1 MHKYFSIKITE
12 NMYKY
17 LANYLKQNIN
27 LKMKAIEDFDVQLSI
42 TFFFGEKWWNWT
54 YFLKLHWLYTSYILL
69 QRLKGRPLGTET
81 AMLCS

>member
-42 TFFFGEKWWNWT
+42 TFFFGEKW
-54 YFLKLHWLYTSYILL
+54 
-69 QRLKGRPLGTET
+69 
-81 AMLCS
+81 